1 MAVPLIYNLR
11 SIRVRWASTSVA
23 VLGIG
28 GAVAVF
34 VAVLSLARGFEMT
47 LVESG
52 SPRNALIRRAGSSSE
67 MESVVYLDQAKV
79 VADAPQVVR
88 DREGRP
94 LVSGEVVAIGA
105 FRHRASRSDALA
117 QVRGVSEVAISVRDN
132 LRISSGRFLTPGL
145 SELVVGKNAERM
157 YEGFSLGATPRF
169 GGRTWTVVGILDA
182 GGSAFDSEV
191 WADARVLNQTFK
203 RPENLFQS
211 VTVRLGDPG
220 QLAAF
225 EKALKAD
232 PRLTVQVDREDLYY
246 AKQSRAVSTMIKVL
260 GYLVAVVMGVGAL
273 FAALN
278 TLYSALAARVR
289 EVATLRAIGF
299 SPASVVVSWLFEALA
314 IALLGG
320 LLGDLLVLPLNG
332 VTTSTI
338 NWQTFSQLAF
348 AFRVTPGLLLQGLA
362 FALLM
367 GLLGGLPPALR
378 AARIPVATAL
388 REL

>member
-11 SIRVRWASTSVA
+11 SIGVRWASTSVA

-34 VAVLSLARGFEMT
+34 VAVLSLAHGFEAT

-67 MESVVYLDQAKV
+67 MESVVLLDQARV
-79 VADAPQVVR
+79 VADAPQVAR
-88 DREGRP
+88 DRRGRP
-94 LVSGEVVAIGA
+94 LVSMEVVAIGA
-105 FRHRASRSDALA
+105 FRHRASRSEALA
-117 QVRGVSEVAISVRDN
+117 QVRGVSEDALAVRDN
-132 LRISSGRFLTPGL
+132 LRMAQGRFLTPGL
-145 SELVVGKNAERM
+145 SELVVGKNAEQM
-157 YEGFSLGATPRF
+157 YEGFSLGDTPAF
-169 GGRTWTVVGILDA
+169 GGRTWKVVGILDA
-182 GGSAFDSEV
+182 GNSAFDSEV
-191 WADARVLNQTFK
+191 WADARILNQTFK
-203 RPENLFQS
+203 RPEHIFQS
-211 VTVRLGDPG
+211 VTVRLSDPAD
-220 QLAAF
+220 LPAF

-246 AKQSRAVSTMIKVL
+246 AKQSRVVSTMIRVL

-289 EVATLRAIGF
+289 EMATLRAIGF
-299 SPASVVVSWLFEALA
+299 SPRAVVLSWLFEALS

-320 LLGDLLVLPLNG
+320 LLGDLLVIPLNG

-348 AFRVTPGLLLQGLA
+348 AFRVTPALLLQGLG

-367 GLLGGLPPALR
+367 GFLGGLPPALR
-378 AARIPVATAL
+378 AARIPVAAAL